1 MELEILV
8 TISLAICCGL
18 FYLANQL
25 PKFYKL
31 VWGYLLGFC
40 FVVSSMAFGYSQ
52 GIVASYK
59 KVFSDWDAGQPDTNT
74 FGKGV
79 TFALKSLSEMDG
91 MLMFTIAG
99 VALGVVVIFFRF
111 LPTLKQVEQEK

>member
-1 MELEILV
+1 
-8 TISLAICCGL
+8 
-18 FYLANQL
+18 
-25 PKFYKL
+25 
-31 VWGYLLGFC
+31 
-40 FVVSSMAFGYSQ
+40 MAFGYSQ

-59 KVFSDWDAGQPDTNT
+59 KVSSDWDAGQPDTNT